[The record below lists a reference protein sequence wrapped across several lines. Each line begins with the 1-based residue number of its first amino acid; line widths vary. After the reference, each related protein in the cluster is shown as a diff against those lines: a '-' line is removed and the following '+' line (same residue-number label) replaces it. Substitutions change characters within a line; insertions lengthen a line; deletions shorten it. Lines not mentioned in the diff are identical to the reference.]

1 MVELRIAGW
10 ESRLGAWIID
20 IIIVSVC
27 VGVIERA
34 LLSLLGLNADA
45 IFFGLPGPF
54 LIPIPFWS
62 NGVVLFLYWT
72 LMEGITGQS
81 IGKMVLNLRLTDRKG
96 DPAGIPKAA
105 VSAFGKAFLLPLDC
119 LIGWLAMP
127 GTGLRLTNRLS
138 ETIVIRTDYREPEGV
153 RYIHVDE

>member
-1 MVELRIAGW
+1 MVELHIAGW

-20 IIIVSVC
+20 LIIVSVI
-27 VGVIERA
+27 VGIIERT
-34 LLSLLGLNADA
+34 LLSGLGFNADA
-45 IFFGLPGPF
+45 ILFGLPGPF
-54 LIPIPFWS
+54 LIPVPFWS
-62 NGVVLFLYWT
+62 GSLVLFFYWT

-81 IGKMVLNLRLTDRKG
+81 IGKMVLNLRLTDRMG
-96 DPAGIPKAA
+96 DSAGIPRAA
-105 VSAFGKAFLLPLDC
+105 LSAFGKAFLLPVDC

-153 RYIHVDE
+153 RYIHEDE

>member
-1 MVELRIAGW
+1 MP
-10 ESRLGAWIID
+10 
-20 IIIVSVC
+20 
-27 VGVIERA
+27 
-34 LLSLLGLNADA
+34 GLNADT
-45 IFFGLPGPF
+45 IFFSLPGPF

-81 IGKMVLNLRLTDRKG
+81 IGKMVLNLKITDRKG
-96 DPAGIPKAA
+96 APAGIPKAA
-105 VSAFGKAFLLPLDC
+105 ISAFGRSFLLPLDC

-153 RYIHVDE
+153 RYIHEDN